1 MYSGCLPVGKTS
13 GTPGHIHYWFIEAE
27 TDPANSPVVYWTNGG
42 PGGSGINAGLL
53 SESTDRASMTRNP
66 CPA

>member
-13 GTPGHIHYWFIEAE
+13 GTPGHIHCWFIEAE